1 MLIPVCTGLPI
12 CAFEQGTICLPLL
25 SFVSATSALSSHE
38 TLFILYHLW
47 SVCVCVFVNL
57 AVGSAFQAPCVKCS
71 GVALSQQSS
80 CAAFSQKPE
89 ESQRQ
94 SNTIKSPLSLFNSR
108 QFLSLMSLHCFILSA
123 SIISDFGHI
132 PVVHSHRP
140 CLQCLHVCVWCVCFQ
155 FLAGFQR
162 NSCVCVFLCLS
173 RDTNINHVITVV
185 LFLSLYYPSYLSEP
199 QWLCV
204 DSISSSH

>member
-1 MLIPVCTGLPI
+1 MLLSRVQYVCHFFLL
-12 CAFEQGTICLPLL
+12 FPLL
-25 SFVSATSALSSHE
+25 RLSPPMKSC
-38 TLFILYHLW
+38 LFFTIYDQC
-47 SVCVCVFVNL
+47 VCVCESSGGVRVSSSL
-57 AVGSAFQAPCVKCS
+57 CQCS

-162 NSCVCVFLCLS
+162 NSC
-173 RDTNINHVITVV
+173 
-185 LFLSLYYPSYLSEP
+185 LFFPS
-199 QWLCV
+199 LCV
-204 DSISSSH
+204 CFFVC

>member
-1 MLIPVCTGLPI
+1 MCSSRVQYVCHFFLL
-12 CAFEQGTICLPLL
+12 FPLL
-25 SFVSATSALSSHE
+25 RLSPPMKPC
-38 TLFILYHLW
+38 LFFTIYDQ
-47 SVCVCVFVNL
+47 CVCVFVNL

-162 NSCVCVFLCLS
+162 NSC
-173 RDTNINHVITVV
+173 
-185 LFLSLYYPSYLSEP
+185 LFFPS
-199 QWLCV
+199 LCV
-204 DSISSSH
+204 CFFVC